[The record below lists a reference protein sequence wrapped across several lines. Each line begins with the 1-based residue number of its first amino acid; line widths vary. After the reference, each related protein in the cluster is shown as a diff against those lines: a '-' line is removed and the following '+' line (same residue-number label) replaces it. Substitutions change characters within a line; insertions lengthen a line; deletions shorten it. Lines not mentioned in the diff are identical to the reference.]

1 MAQYKSLLVATD
13 FREGS
18 SELCREAIL
27 IAKNLQS
34 EVTLIH
40 AVEYLPYYP
49 YYPYDAEKVHNDLLE
64 ELTGKLNEVKNEF
77 MKAGVIVN
85 DHIIEEGNAYDVICK
100 TADKID
106 ACGIIIGVGEHHLLE
121 KLIGSTASKV
131 HHLAKQ
137 AVFLI
142 NPNAHI
148 DGIKKIVCAY
158 DFSENAE
165 KALVNAMHLAENHKA
180 HLDIIHVIHEHFY
193 FNPITPIADPASP
206 IYQDHQN
213 EIKNAAQTVEDH
225 LHDVI
230 EKNHMLGVEYDTY
243 ITEGDPVI
251 EIFTH
256 IEERSSDLLVI
267 GDSCHSKLV
276 RFMLGSNSEKLIRK
290 APCSVMTVR
299 CSKDKIH

>member
-64 ELTGKLNEVKNEF
+64 ELTGKLNEVKQLFVE
-77 MKAGVIVN
+77 AGIQVN

-100 TADKID
+100 CADKIN

-131 HHLAKQ
+131 HHFAKQ

-165 KALVNAMHLAENHKA
+165 KALINAMHLAENHKA

-193 FNPITPIADPASP
+193 FNPITPIADPSSP
-206 IYQDHQN
+206 IYQDHQ
-213 EIKNAAQTVEDH
+213 EELKKASKTVESK
-225 LHDVI
+225 LYDVI
-230 EKNHMLGVEYDTY
+230 EKNHILGVEYDTH
-243 ITEGDPVI
+243 IVDGDPVI
-251 EIFTH
+251 EIFKH
-256 IEERSSDLLVI
+256 IEDKGSDLLVI
-267 GDSCHSKLV
+267 GDSCHSKFV
-276 RFMLGSNSEKLIRK
+276 RFMLGSTSEKIIRK

-299 CSKDKIH
+299 DCKDKG